1 MGTDFFDEN
10 NSAAGRDSAPPLDDS
25 AAADGTLS
33 DGSLTRLMRQK
44 EQVMTQVAAATQ
56 EIEKLRYRQDALEKE
71 RSELQEL
78 CRRQEEY
85 QKNKREIMEKLI
97 QSLVMLEKEE
107 AKASQMLELL
117 GMMRASFKS
126 ALAEVKSID
135 EEKWPEDAFQDELNK
150 ATAMVEEAR
159 DVYRKGMAK
168 LEASRWQKDGQAQ
181 PGSPSILGDELDG
194 LSGGGRGFRH
204 WFWTGTAFF
213 LPLIITLVVLFLVMV
228 SLRGY

>member
-10 NSAAGRDSAPPLDDS
+10 DAGAEGQVSPG
-25 AAADGTLS
+25 AADFSASSGTLS

-44 EQVMTQVAAATQ
+44 EQILTQVASATQ
-56 EIEKLRYRQDALEKE
+56 EIEKLRYRQDTLEKE
-71 RSELQEL
+71 RNELQEL

-107 AKASQMLELL
+107 AKASQMVELL

-126 ALAEVKSID
+126 ALTEVKNID
-135 EEKWPEDAFQDELNK
+135 EEKWAEDSFQDELNK
-150 ATAMVEEAR
+150 ASAVVEEAR
-159 DVYRKGMAK
+159 EVYRKGMAK
-168 LEASRWQKDGQAQ
+168 LEASSWQKDGQSSAG
-181 PGSPSILGDELDG
+181 PSSILGDASESLA
-194 LSGGGRGFRH
+194 GGGRGFRY